1 MAKLT
6 KEELSKRI
14 NDLELDDDL
23 KISLMEDIADSF
35 IDESEELAKLK
46 EDIAKITEDYN
57 GLKEKYKSRFFESD
71 SKEETT
77 EEYVEDEEE
86 KEEVID
92 IKEI

>member
-14 NDLELDDDL
+14 NDLEIDDDL

-35 IDESEELAKLK
+35 TDESEEVGKLK
-46 EDIAKITEDYN
+46 EDITRIEADYN
-57 GLKEKYKSRFFESD
+57 ALKEKYKSRFYESEE
-71 SKEETT
+71 KENP
-77 EEYVEDEEE
+77 VEDEQEEVEEE
-86 KEEVID
+86 KVID